1 MEYFEYQNKKKE
13 SLVAW
18 MSAKFYY
25 TMFKQQML
33 QFRTVGL
40 SQMLLHCPLL

>member
-1 MEYFEYQNKKKE
+1 MEHFEHQNKKKE
-13 SLVAW
+13 GLFAW
-18 MSAKFYY
+18 MYAKFYY

-33 QFRTVGL
+33 QFGTVGL